1 MPQVH
6 SDLDGI
12 FLRKFHFGI
21 FSVFCDADGSI
32 LIQSPE
38 FVSNAVLG
46 FAPCPENSRPSHEPW
61 KKLSN
66 ALLHQLLSLFAI
78 PCGVV
83 SGKFYPQHVFHNIE
97 YGRLDSVSWLFSSHP
112 TCPSLTLGLS
122 WQANSADSAQ
132 LIHLKCHPCFVCFCL
147 GEAPHFTHLGV
158 WVLTRWWWPSVKL
171 GSNTGG
177 ASLGPEPAWPG
188 AGWMLQAML
197 LIFNGDGA
205 AAVGVNGW
213 QTDGTGRW

>member
-1 MPQVH
+1 M
-6 SDLDGI
+6 L
-12 FLRKFHFGI
+12 L
-21 FSVFCDADGSI
+21 
-32 LIQSPE
+32 QSPE
-38 FVSNAVLG
+38 FVSKAVLG

-66 ALLHQLLSLFAI
+66 ALLHQLLSLFAT

-97 YGRLDSVSWLFSSHP
+97 YGRLDSVRWLFSSAPHLP
-112 TCPSLTLGLS
+112 FSDLGTLLTSKLSWFCSADPLEMPSLFCMLLS
-122 WQANSADSAQ
+122 GGGTPLYTFKVEFW
-132 LIHLKCHPCFVCFCL
+132 P
-147 GEAPHFTHLGV
+147 G
-158 WVLTRWWWPSVKL
+158 WWWPSVKL
-171 GSNTGG
+171 G
-177 ASLGPEPAWPG
+177 ASLGLEPAWPG
-188 AGWMLQAML
+188 ARWMLQAML